1 MTIYNIQQVQ
11 DFLNTIDK
19 TEIITSKKK
28 IYYNIPVSFDIE
40 TSSFYEDK
48 NGVIYTND
56 DYKKLKNKVIAEK
69 KGKNY
74 SVQNLSTKLKKG
86 TINFNE
92 INIILEKMGYEIVF
106 KKQ

>member
-69 KGKNY
+69 KAIMYIWQFAIYDNVIIGRTWNEFIY
-74 SVQNLSTKLKKG
+74 LCKK
-86 TINFNE
+86 
-92 INIILEKMGYEIVF
+92 
-106 KKQ
+106 